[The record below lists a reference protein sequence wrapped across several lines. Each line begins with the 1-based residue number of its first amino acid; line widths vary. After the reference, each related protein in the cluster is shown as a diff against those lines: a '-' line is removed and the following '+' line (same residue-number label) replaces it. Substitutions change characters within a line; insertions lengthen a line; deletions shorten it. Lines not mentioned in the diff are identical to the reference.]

1 MFDLIIGEKLNSSV
15 AKTFEAFE
23 NRNENYII
31 DLIKNQENAGASYLD
46 VNTAMCASELET
58 MIWVID
64 LILNNSKCGIVL
76 DSINADVISQ
86 CAAHIKNR
94 NVIINSVTLKERID
108 DYMPI
113 AVKYNTGIIAM
124 TIEQFG
130 KSAASDERVVI
141 AGKLID
147 KLTGS
152 GIKKE
157 NIYLDAVVDSLIT
170 DDQNARITLET
181 IYKLKKNDVKV
192 ICGVSNVSYG
202 LPKRVNI
209 NSSFLSM
216 AILCG
221 ADGAILDITSPVLQA
236 AIYSANL
243 LSGNDEYCMNFI
255 ENMR

>member
-15 AKTFEAFE
+15 AKTIEAFE
-23 NRNENYII
+23 NRDENYII
-31 DLIKNQENAGASYLD
+31 DLIKNQEYAGASYLD

-64 LILNNSKCGIVL
+64 LILNNSTCGIVL
-76 DSINADVISQ
+76 DSINADLISQ
-86 CAAHIKNR
+86 CAAYIKNR

-130 KSAASDERVVI
+130 KIAASDERVVI
-141 AGKLID
+141 AEKLID
-147 KLTGS
+147 KLTGG

-181 IYKLKKNDVKV
+181 IYKLKKKDVKV
-192 ICGVSNVSYG
+192 ICGISNVSYG

-221 ADGAILDITSPVLQA
+221 ADGAILDITSPVIQA
-236 AIYSANL
+236 AIHSANL
-243 LSGNDEYCMNFI
+243 LSGNDEFCMNFI